1 MKLPSTIS
9 KILTNKYVLY
19 LVAFL
24 SLINVVGYMLV
35 EDLNHLIVFVLVGV
49 IMTYFSKNMTII
61 LLVSLVSANLFS
73 MCFLVEGFENGKSKE
88 DTTGDTTTTEDHEE
102 NTDEHEEPKKKPSK
116 KNTTKD
122 LMDSSTVM
130 DSSVDSV
137 PHVPDSES
145 FEVGRGKRN
154 AKIDYA
160 STITDAYSQLN
171 ELIGKDG
178 IKSLT
183 NDTQTLMKQQLQLAD
198 SMKAIGPLIE
208 GITPLLSQ
216 AKGMLGGLDSNSL
229 EGITSLAKSF
239 SVGQPSHTS

>member
-19 LVAFL
+19 FIAFL
-24 SLINVVGYMLV
+24 SLTNILGYMISG
-35 EDLNHLIVFVLVGV
+35 DINHIIVFILVGL
-49 IMTYFSKNMTII
+49 IMTYFSKNMAIV
-61 LLVSLVSANLFS
+61 LLVSLLTANLFS
-73 MCFLVEGFENGKSKE
+73 VSIIFREGFETGEKGNKPKNVKNK
-88 DTTGDTTTTEDHEE
+88 DTSVGSSDAKTETETKTDTTTEA
-102 NTDEHEEPKKKPSK
+102 KPQVK
-116 KNTTKD
+116 G
-122 LMDSSTVM
+122 
-130 DSSVDSV
+130 
-137 PHVPDSES
+137 ES

-154 AKIDYA
+154 PKIDYA

-216 AKGMLGGLDSNSL
+216 VKGMMGGLDANSL
-229 EGITSLAKSF
+229 EGIKSF
-239 SVGQPSHTS
+239 AKTFNV

>member
-19 LVAFL
+19 FIAFL
-24 SLINVVGYMLV
+24 SLTNILGYMISGNI
-35 EDLNHLIVFVLVGV
+35 NHVIVFILVGV
-49 IMTYFSKNMTII
+49 IMTYFSKNMAIV
-61 LLVSLVSANLFS
+61 LLVSLLIANLFS
-73 MCFLVEGFENGKSKE
+73 ISIIFREGFE
-88 DTTGDTTTTEDHEE
+88 TEDKGNE
-102 NTDEHEEPKKKPSK
+102 K
-116 KNTTKD
+116 KNEKKSKD
-122 LMDSSTVM
+122 LMDSSAVLDASL
-130 DSSVDSV
+130 DSNSSDLQAESETETDAQ
-137 PHVPDSES
+137 PQGES

-154 AKIDYA
+154 TKIDYA

-183 NDTQTLMKQQLQLAD
+183 NDTQTLMQQQLQLAN

-216 AKGMLGGLDSNSL
+216 VKGMMGGLDAKSL
-229 EGITSLAKSF
+229 DGMKSLAKSF
-239 SVGQPSHTS
+239 SASAGKQ

>member
-19 LVAFL
+19 FIAFL
-24 SLINVVGYMLV
+24 SLTNVLGYAMRG
-35 EDLNHLIVFVLVGV
+35 DLNHIIVFMLLGV
-49 IMTYFSKNMTII
+49 IMTYFSKNMSIV
-61 LLVSLVSANLFS
+61 LLVSLLLANLFS
-73 MCFLVEGFENGKSKE
+73 LCIVVREGFEEGVDGEEKDGEEKDDAEESDNKMDPDSVMSSSISSGNKGE
-88 DTTGDTTTTEDHEE
+88 DTETPKL
-102 NTDEHEEPKKKPSK
+102 TDA
-116 KNTTKD
+116 
-122 LMDSSTVM
+122 
-130 DSSVDSV
+130 
-137 PHVPDSES
+137 

-154 AKIDYA
+154 PKIDYA

-216 AKGMLGGLDSNSL
+216 VKGMMGGMDSNSL
-229 EGITSLAKSF
+229 EGIKSLAKTF
-239 SVGQPSHTS
+239 SASAGQQER

>member
-19 LVAFL
+19 FIAFI
-24 SLINVVGYMLV
+24 SLTNVLGYMTNG
-35 EDLNHLIVFVLVGV
+35 DTNHIIVFILVGL

-61 LLVSLVSANLFS
+61 LLVSLFMSNLFS
-73 MCFLVEGFENGKSKE
+73 ISIIFREGFE
-88 DTTGDTTTTEDHEE
+88 
-102 NTDEHEEPKKKPSK
+102 TDEKEKNPKDKAVAQPQPQPQPQQVKG
-116 KNTTKD
+116 
-122 LMDSSTVM
+122 
-130 DSSVDSV
+130 
-137 PHVPDSES
+137 ES

-154 AKIDYA
+154 PKIDYA

-216 AKGMLGGLDSNSL
+216 VKGMMGGLDTNSL
-229 EGITSLAKSF
+229 EGIKSFAKSF
-239 SVGQPSHTS
+239 NVGQL

>member
-1 MKLPSTIS
+1 MKLPPTIS

-24 SLINVVGYMLV
+24 SLMNVMGYMIA
-35 EDLNHLIVFVLVGV
+35 EDLNHIIVFILVGV

-61 LLVSLVSANLFS
+61 LLVSLVSSNLFS

-88 DTTGDTTTTEDHEE
+88 DTAADTTEE
-102 NTDEHEEPKKKPSK
+102 ESEEEPKKKPSK
-116 KNTTKD
+116 RRNKI
-122 LMDSSTVM
+122 DSSAGLN
-130 DSSVDSV
+130 SSVDSV
-137 PHVPDSES
+137 PPESES

-154 AKIDYA
+154 PKIDYA

-183 NDTQTLMKQQLQLAD
+183 SDTQTLMQQQLQLAD

-216 AKGMLGGLDSNSL
+216 AKGMMGGLDAHSL

-239 SVGQPSHTS
+239 NVGQPSQK

>member
-19 LVAFL
+19 FIAFL
-24 SLINVVGYMLV
+24 SLTNILGYMISGNI
-35 EDLNHLIVFVLVGV
+35 NHVIVFILVGV
-49 IMTYFSKNMTII
+49 IMTYFSKNMAIV
-61 LLVSLVSANLFS
+61 LLVSLLIANLFS
-73 MCFLVEGFENGKSKE
+73 ISIIFKEGFETENKQNEKKS
-88 DTTGDTTTTEDHEE
+88 
-102 NTDEHEEPKKKPSK
+102 
-116 KNTTKD
+116 KD
-122 LMDSSTVM
+122 LMDSSTVL
-130 DSSVDSV
+130 DASVDSNSSDLE
-137 PHVPDSES
+137 PETDAQPQSEGQPQGES

-154 AKIDYA
+154 SKIDYA

-183 NDTQTLMKQQLQLAD
+183 NDTQTLMQQQLQLAD

-216 AKGMLGGLDSNSL
+216 VKGMMGGLDANSL
-229 EGITSLAKSF
+229 DGMKSLAKSF
-239 SVGQPSHTS
+239 SASAGK

>member
-19 LVAFL
+19 FIAFL
-24 SLINVVGYMLV
+24 SLTNILGYMISGNI
-35 EDLNHLIVFVLVGV
+35 NHVIVFILVGV
-49 IMTYFSKNMTII
+49 IMTYFSKNMAIV
-61 LLVSLVSANLFS
+61 LLVSLLIANLFS
-73 MCFLVEGFENGKSKE
+73 ISIIFKEGFE
-88 DTTGDTTTTEDHEE
+88 TEDKGNE
-102 NTDEHEEPKKKPSK
+102 K
-116 KNTTKD
+116 KNEKKSKD
-122 LMDSSTVM
+122 LMDSSAVL
-130 DSSVDSV
+130 DASVDSNSSDLQAESDTDAQ
-137 PHVPDSES
+137 PQGES

-154 AKIDYA
+154 TKIDYA

-183 NDTQTLMKQQLQLAD
+183 NDTQTLMQQQLQLAD

-216 AKGMLGGLDSNSL
+216 VKGMMGGLDTNSL
-229 EGITSLAKSF
+229 EGIKSFAKSF
-239 SVGQPSHTS
+239 K

>member
-19 LVAFL
+19 FIAFL
-24 SLINVVGYMLV
+24 SLTNVLGYMTSG
-35 EDLNHLIVFVLVGV
+35 DTNHIIVFILVGL

-61 LLVSLVSANLFS
+61 LLVSLFMSNLFS
-73 MCFLVEGFENGKSKE
+73 ISIIFREGFE
-88 DTTGDTTTTEDHEE
+88 
-102 NTDEHEEPKKKPSK
+102 TDEKEKKP
-116 KNTTKD
+116 KD
-122 LMDSSTVM
+122 LMDKEEAVAQPQPEPQQ
-130 DSSVDSV
+130 VKG
-137 PHVPDSES
+137 ES

-154 AKIDYA
+154 PKIDYA

-216 AKGMLGGLDSNSL
+216 VKGMMGGLDTNSL
-229 EGITSLAKSF
+229 EGIKSFAKSF
-239 SVGQPSHTS
+239 NVGQL

>member
-1 MKLPSTIS
+1 MRIIYMKLPPTIS

-24 SLINVVGYMLV
+24 SLMNVMGYMIA
-35 EDLNHLIVFVLVGV
+35 EDLNHIIVFILVGV

-61 LLVSLVSANLFS
+61 LLVSLVSSNLFS

-88 DTTGDTTTTEDHEE
+88 DTAADTTEE
-102 NTDEHEEPKKKPSK
+102 ESEEEPKKKPSK
-116 KNTTKD
+116 RRNKI
-122 LMDSSTVM
+122 DSSAGLN
-130 DSSVDSV
+130 SSVDSV
-137 PHVPDSES
+137 PPESES

-154 AKIDYA
+154 PKIDYA

-183 NDTQTLMKQQLQLAD
+183 SDTQTLMQQQLQLAD

-216 AKGMLGGLDSNSL
+216 AKGMMGGLDAHSL

-239 SVGQPSHTS
+239 NVGQPSQK

>member
-19 LVAFL
+19 FIAFL
-24 SLINVVGYMLV
+24 SLTNVLGYAMRG
-35 EDLNHLIVFVLVGV
+35 DLNHIIVFMLLGV
-49 IMTYFSKNMTII
+49 IMTYFSKNMSIV
-61 LLVSLVSANLFS
+61 LLVSLLLANLFS
-73 MCFLVEGFENGKSKE
+73 LCIVVREGFEEGV
-88 DTTGDTTTTEDHEE
+88 DGEE
-102 NTDEHEEPKKKPSK
+102 NDQAGEQAGEQAVDANKGDNKKEK
-116 KNTTKD
+116 KNPVKKTESK
-122 LMDSSTVM
+122 VG
-130 DSSVDSV
+130 
-137 PHVPDSES
+137 ES

-154 AKIDYA
+154 PKIDYA

-183 NDTQTLMKQQLQLAD
+183 NDTQTLMQQQLQLAD

-216 AKGMLGGLDSNSL
+216 VKGMMGGMDSNSL
-229 EGITSLAKSF
+229 EGIKSLAKTF
-239 SVGQPSHTS
+239 SASAGQQ

>member
-19 LVAFL
+19 FIAFL
-24 SLINVVGYMLV
+24 SLTNVLGYMISG
-35 EDLNHLIVFVLVGV
+35 DINHIIVFILVGL
-49 IMTYFSKNMTII
+49 IMTYFSKNMAIV
-61 LLVSLVSANLFS
+61 LLVSLLMANLFS
-73 MCFLVEGFENGKSKE
+73 INITFSKEGFEGKQKNDKE
-88 DTTGDTTTTEDHEE
+88 DDDQTKQKPDKE
-102 NTDEHEEPKKKPSK
+102 NDDSTPAPITD
-116 KNTTKD
+116 
-122 LMDSSTVM
+122 
-130 DSSVDSV
+130 
-137 PHVPDSES
+137 ES

-154 AKIDYA
+154 PKIDYA

-183 NDTQTLMKQQLQLAD
+183 NDTQTLMQQQLQLAD

-216 AKGMLGGLDSNSL
+216 VKGMMGGLDANSL
-229 EGITSLAKSF
+229 DSMKSFAKSF
-239 SVGQPSHTS
+239 NVNV

>member
-19 LVAFL
+19 FIAFL
-24 SLINVVGYMLV
+24 SLTNILGYMING
-35 EDLNHLIVFVLVGV
+35 DINHIIVFILVGL
-49 IMTYFSKNMTII
+49 IMTYFSKNMAIV
-61 LLVSLVSANLFS
+61 LLVSLLTANLFS
-73 MCFLVEGFENGKSKE
+73 VSIIFREGFETGEKDKENKSKDLIDK
-88 DTTGDTTTTEDHEE
+88 DTVLDT
-102 NTDEHEEPKKKPSK
+102 SI
-116 KNTTKD
+116 
-122 LMDSSTVM
+122 DSSEAEPETNAQ
-130 DSSVDSV
+130 
-137 PHVPDSES
+137 PQAKGES

-154 AKIDYA
+154 SKIDYA

-183 NDTQTLMKQQLQLAD
+183 NDTQTLMKQQVQLAH

-216 AKGMLGGLDSNSL
+216 VKGMMGGLDANTL
-229 EGITSLAKSF
+229 DGMKSLAKSF
-239 SVGQPSHTS
+239 SASAEK

>member
-19 LVAFL
+19 FIAFL
-24 SLINVVGYMLV
+24 SLTNILGYMISGNI
-35 EDLNHLIVFVLVGV
+35 NHVIVFILVGV
-49 IMTYFSKNMTII
+49 IMTYFSKNMAIV
-61 LLVSLVSANLFS
+61 LLVSLLIANLFS
-73 MCFLVEGFENGKSKE
+73 ISIIFKEGFE
-88 DTTGDTTTTEDHEE
+88 TEDKGNE
-102 NTDEHEEPKKKPSK
+102 K
-116 KNTTKD
+116 KNEKKSKD
-122 LMDSSTVM
+122 LMDSSAVLDASI
-130 DSSVDSV
+130 DSSSSDLQAETETETDAHAQ
-137 PHVPDSES
+137 PQGES

-154 AKIDYA
+154 TKIDYA

-183 NDTQTLMKQQLQLAD
+183 NDTQTLMQQQLQLAD

-216 AKGMLGGLDSNSL
+216 VKGMMGGLDANSL
-229 EGITSLAKSF
+229 DGMKSLAKSF
-239 SVGQPSHTS
+239 SASAGKQ

>member
-19 LVAFL
+19 FIAFL
-24 SLINVVGYMLV
+24 SLTNILGYMISGNI
-35 EDLNHLIVFVLVGV
+35 NHVIVFILVGV
-49 IMTYFSKNMTII
+49 IMTYFSKNMAIV
-61 LLVSLVSANLFS
+61 LLVSLLIANLFS
-73 MCFLVEGFENGKSKE
+73 ISIIFREGFE
-88 DTTGDTTTTEDHEE
+88 TEDKGNE
-102 NTDEHEEPKKKPSK
+102 K
-116 KNTTKD
+116 KNEKKSKD
-122 LMDSSTVM
+122 LMDSSAVLDASQ
-130 DSSVDSV
+130 DSNSSDLQAESETETDAQ
-137 PHVPDSES
+137 PQGES

-154 AKIDYA
+154 TKIDYA

-183 NDTQTLMKQQLQLAD
+183 NDTQTLMQQQLQLAD

-216 AKGMLGGLDSNSL
+216 VKGMMGGLDANSL
-229 EGITSLAKSF
+229 DGMKSLAKTF
-239 SVGQPSHTS
+239 SASAGKQ

>member
-19 LVAFL
+19 FIAFL
-24 SLINVVGYMLV
+24 SLTNILGYMISGNI
-35 EDLNHLIVFVLVGV
+35 NHVIVFILVGV
-49 IMTYFSKNMTII
+49 IMTYFSKNMAIV
-61 LLVSLVSANLFS
+61 LLVSLLIANLFS
-73 MCFLVEGFENGKSKE
+73 ISIIFREGFE
-88 DTTGDTTTTEDHEE
+88 TEDKGNE
-102 NTDEHEEPKKKPSK
+102 K
-116 KNTTKD
+116 KNEKKSKD
-122 LMDSSTVM
+122 LMDSSAVL
-130 DSSVDSV
+130 DASVDSNSSDLQAETDAQ
-137 PHVPDSES
+137 PQGES

-154 AKIDYA
+154 PKIDYA

-183 NDTQTLMKQQLQLAD
+183 NDTQTLMQQQLQLAN

-216 AKGMLGGLDSNSL
+216 VKGMMGGLDANSL
-229 EGITSLAKSF
+229 DGMKSLAKTF
-239 SVGQPSHTS
+239 SASAGKQ

>member
-19 LVAFL
+19 FIAFL
-24 SLINVVGYMLV
+24 SLTNVLGYMISG
-35 EDLNHLIVFVLVGV
+35 DINHIIVFMLVGL
-49 IMTYFSKNMTII
+49 IMTYFSKNMAIV
-61 LLVSLVSANLFS
+61 LLVSLLMANLFS
-73 MCFLVEGFENGKSKE
+73 INIMLSREGFEGEK
-88 DTTGDTTTTEDHEE
+88 DDD
-102 NTDEHEEPKKKPSK
+102 KKKQKKDNSK
-116 KNTTKD
+116 NND
-122 LMDSSTVM
+122 ILDS
-130 DSSVDSV
+130 DSVLNSSIDSV
-137 PHVPDSES
+137 PENESIPTNDES

-154 AKIDYA
+154 PKIDYA

-216 AKGMLGGLDSNSL
+216 VKGMMGGLDTNSL
-229 EGITSLAKSF
+229 EGIKSFAKSF
-239 SVGQPSHTS
+239 SVEQP

>member
-19 LVAFL
+19 FIAFL
-24 SLINVVGYMLV
+24 SLTNVLGYAMRG
-35 EDLNHLIVFVLVGV
+35 DLNHIIVFMLLGV
-49 IMTYFSKNMTII
+49 IMTYFSKNMSIV
-61 LLVSLVSANLFS
+61 LLVSLLLANLFS
-73 MCFLVEGFENGKSKE
+73 LCIVVREGFEEGV
-88 DTTGDTTTTEDHEE
+88 DGEE
-102 NTDEHEEPKKKPSK
+102 NDQAGEQAGEQAVDANKGDNKKEK
-116 KNTTKD
+116 KNPVKKTESK
-122 LMDSSTVM
+122 VG
-130 DSSVDSV
+130 
-137 PHVPDSES
+137 ES

-154 AKIDYA
+154 PKIDYA

-183 NDTQTLMKQQLQLAD
+183 NDTQTLMQQQLQLAD

-216 AKGMLGGLDSNSL
+216 VKGMMGGMDSNSL
-229 EGITSLAKSF
+229 EGIKSLAKTF
-239 SVGQPSHTS
+239 SASAGQQDR

>member
-19 LVAFL
+19 FIAFL
-24 SLINVVGYMLV
+24 SLTNVLGYMISG
-35 EDLNHLIVFVLVGV
+35 DTNHIIVFVLVGV
-49 IMTYFSKNMTII
+49 IMTYFSKNMTIV
-61 LLVSLVSANLFS
+61 LLVSLLVSNLFS
-73 MCFLVEGFENGKSKE
+73 ISIIFREGFE
-88 DTTGDTTTTEDHEE
+88 
-102 NTDEHEEPKKKPSK
+102 TDEKEKKTNDVMNK
-116 KNTTKD
+116 
-122 LMDSSTVM
+122 DSSELEADADAQPQQVKG
-130 DSSVDSV
+130 
-137 PHVPDSES
+137 ES

-154 AKIDYA
+154 PKIDYA

-216 AKGMLGGLDSNSL
+216 VKGMMGGLDTNSL
-229 EGITSLAKSF
+229 EGIKSFAKSF
-239 SVGQPSHTS
+239 K

>member
-1 MKLPSTIS
+1 MRIIYMKLPSTIS

-35 EDLNHLIVFVLVGV
+35 EDLNHIIVFILVGV

-61 LLVSLVSANLFS
+61 LLVSLVSSNLFS
-73 MCFLVEGFENGKSKE
+73 LCFLVEGFENDKSKE
-88 DTTGDTTTTEDHEE
+88 ETTADTEE
-102 NTDEHEEPKKKPSK
+102 NEEESEEEPKKKPSK
-116 KNTTKD
+116 RKNKI
-122 LMDSSTVM
+122 DSSAVLN
-130 DSSVDSV
+130 SSLDSV
-137 PHVPDSES
+137 PPESES

-154 AKIDYA
+154 PKIDYA

-183 NDTQTLMKQQLQLAD
+183 SDTQTLMQQQLQLAD
-198 SMKAIGPLIE
+198 SMKAIKPLIE

-216 AKGMLGGLDSNSL
+216 AKGMMGGLDAHSL

-239 SVGQPSHTS
+239 NVGQPSQK

>member
-19 LVAFL
+19 FIAFL
-24 SLINVVGYMLV
+24 SLTNVLGYMISG
-35 EDLNHLIVFVLVGV
+35 DINHIIVFILVGL
-49 IMTYFSKNMTII
+49 IMSYFSKNMAIV
-61 LLVSLVSANLFS
+61 LLVSLLMANLFS
-73 MCFLVEGFENGKSKE
+73 INITFSKEGFEGETDNDTDQQKQKKSKL
-88 DTTGDTTTTEDHEE
+88 
-102 NTDEHEEPKKKPSK
+102 
-116 KNTTKD
+116 KD
-122 LMDSSTVM
+122 LMDKKSASLNSIPENDDSTPAPIS
-130 DSSVDSV
+130 D
-137 PHVPDSES
+137 ES

-154 AKIDYA
+154 PKIDYA

-216 AKGMLGGLDSNSL
+216 VKGMMGGFDTNSL
-229 EGITSLAKSF
+229 EGIKSLAKSF
-239 SVGQPSHTS
+239 SVEQQ

>member
-19 LVAFL
+19 FIAFL
-24 SLINVVGYMLV
+24 SLTNSWGYMISGNI
-35 EDLNHLIVFVLVGV
+35 NHVIVFILVGV
-49 IMTYFSKNMTII
+49 IMTYFSKNLAIV
-61 LLVSLVSANLFS
+61 LLVSLLIANLFS
-73 MCFLVEGFENGKSKE
+73 ISIIFKEGFE
-88 DTTGDTTTTEDHEE
+88 TEDKGNE
-102 NTDEHEEPKKKPSK
+102 K
-116 KNTTKD
+116 KNEKKSKD
-122 LMDSSTVM
+122 LMDSSAVL
-130 DSSVDSV
+130 DASVDSNSSDLQAESDTDAQ
-137 PHVPDSES
+137 PQGES

-154 AKIDYA
+154 TKIDYA

-183 NDTQTLMKQQLQLAD
+183 NDTQTLMQQQLQLAD

-216 AKGMLGGLDSNSL
+216 VKGMMGGMDSNSL
-229 EGITSLAKSF
+229 EGIKSLAKTF
-239 SVGQPSHTS
+239 SASAGQQ

>member
-19 LVAFL
+19 FIAFL
-24 SLINVVGYMLV
+24 SLTNILGYMISG
-35 EDLNHLIVFVLVGV
+35 DINHIIVFILVGL
-49 IMTYFSKNMTII
+49 IMTYFSKNMAIV
-61 LLVSLVSANLFS
+61 LLVSLLTANLFS
-73 MCFLVEGFENGKSKE
+73 VSIIFREGFETGEKGNKPKNVKNK
-88 DTTGDTTTTEDHEE
+88 DTSVGSSDAKTETETETKTDTTTEA
-102 NTDEHEEPKKKPSK
+102 KPQVK
-116 KNTTKD
+116 G
-122 LMDSSTVM
+122 
-130 DSSVDSV
+130 
-137 PHVPDSES
+137 ES

-154 AKIDYA
+154 PKIDYA

-216 AKGMLGGLDSNSL
+216 VKGMMGGLDANSL
-229 EGITSLAKSF
+229 EGIKSF
-239 SVGQPSHTS
+239 AKTFNV

>member
-19 LVAFL
+19 FIAFL
-24 SLINVVGYMLV
+24 SLTNVLGYMISG
-35 EDLNHLIVFVLVGV
+35 DTNHIIVFVLVGV
-49 IMTYFSKNMTII
+49 IMTYFSKNMTIV
-61 LLVSLVSANLFS
+61 LLVSLLMSNLFS
-73 MCFLVEGFENGKSKE
+73 ISIIFREGFE
-88 DTTGDTTTTEDHEE
+88 
-102 NTDEHEEPKKKPSK
+102 TDEKEKKPNDVINK
-116 KNTTKD
+116 
-122 LMDSSTVM
+122 DSSELEADADADADAQPQQVKG
-130 DSSVDSV
+130 
-137 PHVPDSES
+137 ES

-154 AKIDYA
+154 PKIDYA

-183 NDTQTLMKQQLQLAD
+183 NDTQTLMQQQLQLAD

-216 AKGMLGGLDSNSL
+216 VKGMMGGLDTNSL
-229 EGITSLAKSF
+229 EGIKSFAKSF
-239 SVGQPSHTS
+239 K

>member
-19 LVAFL
+19 FIAFL
-24 SLINVVGYMLV
+24 SLTNILGYMIIGNI
-35 EDLNHLIVFVLVGV
+35 NHGIVFILVGV
-49 IMTYFSKNMTII
+49 IMTYFSKNMAIV
-61 LLVSLVSANLFS
+61 LLVSLLIANLFS
-73 MCFLVEGFENGKSKE
+73 ISIIFKEGFETENKQNEKKS
-88 DTTGDTTTTEDHEE
+88 
-102 NTDEHEEPKKKPSK
+102 
-116 KNTTKD
+116 KD
-122 LMDSSTVM
+122 LMDSSTVL
-130 DSSVDSV
+130 DASVDSNSSDLE
-137 PHVPDSES
+137 PETDAQPQSEGQPLGES

-154 AKIDYA
+154 SKIDYA

-183 NDTQTLMKQQLQLAD
+183 NDTQTLMQQQLQLAD

-216 AKGMLGGLDSNSL
+216 VKGMMGGLDAHSL
-229 EGITSLAKSF
+229 DGMKSLAKSF
-239 SVGQPSHTS
+239 SASAGK

>member
-19 LVAFL
+19 FIAFL
-24 SLINVVGYMLV
+24 SLTNILGYMISGNI
-35 EDLNHLIVFVLVGV
+35 NHVIVFILVGV
-49 IMTYFSKNMTII
+49 IMTYFSKNMAIV
-61 LLVSLVSANLFS
+61 LLVSLLIANLFS
-73 MCFLVEGFENGKSKE
+73 ISIIFKEGFE
-88 DTTGDTTTTEDHEE
+88 TEDKGNEKKNE
-102 NTDEHEEPKKKPSK
+102 KKP
-116 KNTTKD
+116 KD
-122 LMDSSTVM
+122 LMDSSAVLDASI
-130 DSSVDSV
+130 DSSSSDLQAETETDAHAQ
-137 PHVPDSES
+137 PQGES

-154 AKIDYA
+154 PKIDYA

-183 NDTQTLMKQQLQLAD
+183 NDTQTLMQQQLQLAD

-216 AKGMLGGLDSNSL
+216 VKGMMGGLDANSL
-229 EGITSLAKSF
+229 DGMKSLAKSF
-239 SVGQPSHTS
+239 SASAGKQ